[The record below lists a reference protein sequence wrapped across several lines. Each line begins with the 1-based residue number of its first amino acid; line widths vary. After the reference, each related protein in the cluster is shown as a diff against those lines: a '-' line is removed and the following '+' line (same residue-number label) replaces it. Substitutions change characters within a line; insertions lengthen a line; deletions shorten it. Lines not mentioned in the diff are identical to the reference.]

1 MTSIL
6 FIWTVLLM
14 TINQERQNIKGMY
27 TYELYLL
34 VFVFMQHQEL
44 VSLAKE
50 VSE

>member
-1 MTSIL
+1 MS
-6 FIWTVLLM
+6 
-14 TINQERQNIKGMY
+14 INQERQNI
-27 TYELYLL
+27 YELYLL